1 MVLYL
6 LVSVNSLCVGC
17 GTKVEVTLPLHYLNR
32 WNWIQYTSEIPN
44 STDVAFCSSHYVN
57 LIMSFLIS
65 FSQYIYIAECSLKCK
80 NVFKKIV
87 IAMSRKKKEEKK
99 KENTKPNN
107 HKSGR
112 NNYGLI

>member
-32 WNWIQYTSEIPN
+32 WNWIQYTREIPN

-65 FSQYIYIAECSLKCK
+65 FSQYIYILQSAVSNVKMFLKK
-80 NVFKKIV
+80 
-87 IAMSRKKKEEKK
+87 
-99 KENTKPNN
+99 
-107 HKSGR
+107 
-112 NNYGLI
+112 